1 MQVAPDL
8 FHVTS
13 DPSAL
18 PITIQRDESRSFVF
32 FIEPTM
38 VPRAASGPD
47 TQPDKDAKKCVGRS
61 AKLMS
66 FGWERVSCA

>member
-18 PITIQRDESRSFVF
+18 PITIKREESRSFVF

-38 VPRAASGPD
+38 VPRAAPGVD
-47 TQPDKDAKKCVGRS
+47 TQPQPQSDKDAKKCVSRS
-61 AKLMS
+61 
-66 FGWERVSCA
+66 V